1 MNFAAHIRKTD
12 QEEQTVSEHCR
23 QTAELAARYGQYIG
37 LSASARLA
45 GRLHDTGKLT
55 ADFNAYIRGD
65 AEIQRGEL
73 DHSFAGAKYL
83 QEIAAQ
89 TDDKSQKQ
97 AAGLISRVI
106 LSHHGLN
113 DWITKDAE
121 NTFQK
126 RVAKEKYYAEIRQNL
141 DENALLPDMT
151 ALLSAAASEI
161 ASIRNILQEAA
172 KAAKFNPAEA
182 YAFYLG
188 MLERL
193 LQSVLIDADR
203 TDTADFMSAS
213 KTEAVFNTE
222 KLWSEMQMR
231 MQQKLD
237 FFAKKADAI
246 SMQRMS
252 ISERCAAFAAKDV
265 HICKLIVPTGGGKTL
280 SSLRFAIEYAKRKQ
294 MQKIIYVAPFMSI
307 LEQNSDV
314 IEEIAGKAAFLAHH
328 SNILA
333 EISGDDDLLHEYEL
347 RTEKW
352 DSPVIATTMVQ
363 FLNALFS
370 GKSSAVRRMHRLSR
384 AVIIIDEVQS
394 IPLKCVY
401 LFNLAMN
408 FLSQVC
414 GSTIVLC
421 SATQP
426 PFDQLDACPILMDQ
440 NSSMTGDTAEDF
452 SIFRRTKVI
461 YQQKKGGY
469 SYDEAAKF
477 CREQFAENG
486 SLLVVVNTKASAK
499 ELYRR
504 LQDTN
509 GARVFHLSTNMC
521 PQHRR
526 DVIAAMKTA
535 LDPESASEA
544 RKPVICV
551 TTQLIEAGVDISFGC
566 VVRAL
571 AGMDNAAQAA
581 GRCNRNGEYHKEC
594 PVYILRLYEEKLGSL
609 AEIREAQSISEQM
622 LDQPEDTDFLSVPLM
637 SGYFRRLY
645 QNAQQ
650 RNHQNLLRY
659 PLPETTDQDL
669 LNLLSLNRHR
679 NKEKGMKY
687 CGQAFKTAGR
697 LFEVIDSNTTDVLVP
712 YNEDAEKLIV
722 QLGSE
727 QNPHELMKLLRQAQ
741 KYAVSIYAGTQQA
754 LHRESAIRTLY
765 CGQDAQCGVQILDQ
779 RFYDADYGITTEGG
793 MHEVL
798 CY

>member
-1 MNFAAHIRKTD
+1 MDFIAHIRQTYH
-12 QEEQTVSEHCR
+12 EEQTVSEHCR
-23 QTAELAARYGQYIG
+23 QTAELAKRYGQFSG
-37 LSASARLA
+37 LSASADLA
-45 GRLHDTGKLT
+45 GWLHDIGKQT
-55 ADFNAYIRGD
+55 ADFNAYICGD
-65 AEIQRGEL
+65 AKIHRGEL

-83 QEIAAQ
+83 QEIAALAA
-89 TDDKSQKQ
+89 DKSQKQ

-113 DWITKDAE
+113 DWINEDAE

-126 RVAKEKYYAEIRQNL
+126 RVAKEKYYTEIRNNL
-141 DENALLPDMT
+141 AESAFLPDVDM
-151 ALLSAAASEI
+151 LLANAGSEI
-161 ASIRNILQEAA
+161 SAICIKLQ
-172 KAAKFNPAEA
+172 KAAKGAET

-193 LQSVLIDADR
+193 LQSILIDADR

-213 KTEAVFNTE
+213 QTEVVFNTE
-222 KLWSEMQMR
+222 KLWDEMQMR
-231 MQQKLD
+231 MQQKLNSFSERTD
-237 FFAKKADAI
+237 PI
-246 SMQRMS
+246 SMQRKS
-252 ISERCAAFAAKDV
+252 ISDRCAAFAAHDV
-265 HICKLIVPTGGGKTL
+265 QICKLIVPTGGGKTL
-280 SSLRFAIEYAKRKQ
+280 SSLRFAIEYAKRTR
-294 MQKIIYVAPFMSI
+294 MQKILYVAPFMSI
-307 LEQNSDV
+307 LEQNSEV
-314 IEEIAGKAAFLAHH
+314 IEEIAGQSAFLAHH

-426 PFDQLDACPILMDQ
+426 PFDLLDDYPLLMDQ

-452 SIFRRTKVI
+452 RMFRRTKVI

-469 SYDEAAKF
+469 SYDEAAEF
-477 CREQFAENG
+477 CREQFTENG
-486 SLLVVVNTKASAK
+486 SMLVVVNTKASAK

-504 LQDTN
+504 LKDTN
-509 GARVFHLSTNMC
+509 GAQVFHLSTNLC

-526 DVIAAMKTA
+526 DVIAVMKAA
-535 LDPESASEA
+535 LAA
-544 RKPVICV
+544 KKPVICV

-581 GRCNRNGEYHKEC
+581 GRCNRNGEYHREC
-594 PVYILRLYEEKLGSL
+594 PVYILRLYEERLGSL
-609 AEIREAQSISEQM
+609 AEIREAQSISEQI

-637 SGYFRRLY
+637 SDYFRKLY

-650 RNHQNLLRY
+650 RNQRNQLRY
-659 PLPETTDQDL
+659 PLPATTDQDL

-697 LFEVIDSNTTDVLVP
+697 LFEVIDSKTTDVLVP
-712 YNEDAEKLIV
+712 YNEDAEKIIV

-741 KYAVSIYAGTQQA
+741 KYAVSIYSGTEQA
-754 LHRESAIRTLY
+754 LQRESAIHTLS
-765 CGQDAQCGVQILDQ
+765 CGHDQQCIVQVLDH

-793 MHEVL
+793 MNEVL
-798 CY
+798 LL

>member
-1 MNFAAHIRKTD
+1 M
-12 QEEQTVSEHCR
+12 
-23 QTAELAARYGQYIG
+23 
-37 LSASARLA
+37 
-45 GRLHDTGKLT
+45 
-55 ADFNAYIRGD
+55 
-65 AEIQRGEL
+65 
-73 DHSFAGAKYL
+73 
-83 QEIAAQ
+83 QEIAASAS
-89 TDDKSQKQ
+89 DKSRKE
-97 AAGLISRVI
+97 AAGFISRVI

-113 DWITKDAE
+113 DWITEDAE

-141 DENALLPDMT
+141 AETAFLPDIDM
-151 ALLSAAASEI
+151 LLANAGSEI
-161 ASIRNILQEAA
+161 SAICIKLQ
-172 KAAKFNPAEA
+172 KAAKDAET

-193 LQSVLIDADR
+193 LQSILIDADR

-213 KTEAVFNTE
+213 QTEVVFNTE
-222 KLWSEMQMR
+222 KLWDEMQMR
-231 MQQKLD
+231 MQQKLNSFSERTD
-237 FFAKKADAI
+237 PI
-246 SMQRMS
+246 SMQRKS
-252 ISERCAAFAAKDV
+252 ISDRCAAFAANDV

-280 SSLRFAIEYAKRKQ
+280 SSLRFAIEYAKRKH
-294 MQKIIYVAPFMSI
+294 MQKIFYIAPFMSI

-314 IEEIAGKAAFLAHH
+314 IEEIAGKSAFLAHH

-426 PFDQLDACPILMDQ
+426 PFDQLDACPILMDR

-469 SYDEAAKF
+469 SYDEAAEF

-504 LQDTN
+504 LKDTN
-509 GARVFHLSTNMC
+509 GAQVFHLSTNMC

-526 DVIAAMKTA
+526 DVITA
-535 LDPESASEA
+535 
-544 RKPVICV
+544 V
-551 TTQLIEAGVDISFGC
+551 G
-566 VVRAL
+566 
-571 AGMDNAAQAA
+571 
-581 GRCNRNGEYHKEC
+581 
-594 PVYILRLYEEKLGSL
+594 
-609 AEIREAQSISEQM
+609 
-622 LDQPEDTDFLSVPLM
+622 
-637 SGYFRRLY
+637 
-645 QNAQQ
+645 
-650 RNHQNLLRY
+650 
-659 PLPETTDQDL
+659 
-669 LNLLSLNRHR
+669 
-679 NKEKGMKY
+679 
-687 CGQAFKTAGR
+687 
-697 LFEVIDSNTTDVLVP
+697 
-712 YNEDAEKLIV
+712 
-722 QLGSE
+722 
-727 QNPHELMKLLRQAQ
+727 
-741 KYAVSIYAGTQQA
+741 AVSVVGAGQ
-754 LHRESAIRTLY
+754 
-765 CGQDAQCGVQILDQ
+765 
-779 RFYDADYGITTEGG
+779 EG
-793 MHEVL
+793 
-798 CY
+798 CAF

>member
-1 MNFAAHIRKTD
+1 MNQIAHIRQND
-12 QEEQTVSEHCR
+12 QKVQTVSAHCQ
-23 QTAELAARYGQYIG
+23 QTAELAAQYGQSMG
-37 LSASARLA
+37 LHASAVLA
-45 GRLHDTGKLT
+45 GWLHDIGKLT
-55 ADFNAYIRGD
+55 ADFNDYIRGD
-65 AEIQRGEL
+65 SKIHRGEL

-83 QEIAAQ
+83 QETAAQ
-89 TDDKSQKQ
+89 SDDKLRKQ
-97 AAGLISRVI
+97 AANLISRVI

-113 DWITKDAE
+113 DWINEDAQ
-121 NTFQK
+121 NVFQK
-126 RVAKEKYYAEIRQNL
+126 RIAKEKYYTEIRQNL
-141 DENALLPDMT
+141 AESAFLPDINAM
-151 ALLSAAASEI
+151 LSDAAAEI
-161 ASIRNILQEAA
+161 AAISKKLQTTA
-172 KAAKFNPAEA
+172 NDAEA

-203 TDTADFMSAS
+203 TDTANFMSAS
-213 KTEAVFNTE
+213 QTEAVFDTK
-222 KLWSEMQMR
+222 KLWDDMQQK

-237 FFAKKADAI
+237 SFAEKTDSI
-246 SMQRMS
+246 SMQRRS
-252 ISERCAAFAAKDV
+252 ISERCAAFAAHDV

-294 MQKIIYVAPFMSI
+294 MQKIFYIAPFMSI

-314 IEEIAGKAAFLAHH
+314 ISEIAGETAFLAHH

-333 EISGDDDLLHEYEL
+333 EISEDGDRLQEYEL

-352 DSPVIATTMVQ
+352 DAPVIATTMVQ

-394 IPLKCVY
+394 VPLKCVY

-408 FLSQVC
+408 FLAQLC

-426 PFDQLDACPILMDQ
+426 PFDLLDRFPLLLDK

-452 SIFRRTKVI
+452 AIFHRTKVI
-461 YQQKKGGY
+461 YQRKKGGY
-469 SYDEAAKF
+469 SFDEAAAF
-477 CREQFAENG
+477 CRNRFAENG

-504 LQDTN
+504 LKDTSD
-509 GARVFHLSTNMC
+509 ALVFHLSTNMC

-526 DVIAAMKTA
+526 NVIAAMKAA
-535 LDPESASEA
+535 LAAKKS
-544 RKPVICV
+544 VICV

-566 VVRAL
+566 VVRSL

-581 GRCNRNGEYHKEC
+581 GRCNRNGEYHRER
-594 PVYILRLYEEKLGSL
+594 PVYVIYLYEEKLGSL
-609 AEIREAQSISEQM
+609 AEIKEAQSISEQM
-622 LDQPEDTDFLSVPLM
+622 LSLPENTDFLSVPLM
-637 SGYFRRLY
+637 SDYFRKLY

-650 RNHQNLLRY
+650 RNQQNLLRY

-669 LNLLSLNRHR
+669 INLLSLNQHR
-679 NKEKGMKY
+679 NKEKGMRY

-712 YNEDAEKLIV
+712 YNEDAEKIIA

-727 QNPHELMKLLRQAQ
+727 QNPKEILKLLRQAQ
-741 KYAVSIYAGTQQA
+741 TYAVSIYSGTEQA
-754 LHRESAIRTLY
+754 LYRESAIHTLS
-765 CGQDAQCGVQILDQ
+765 CGQDQKCSVQILDQ